1 MLMRF
6 ERNNMEISTERLRVE
21 KVSSS
26 VTIVRFN
33 LTVQKVVRIFSF
45 IFIMRVVLPEIV
57 LNLISAQT
65 QKKSTQEVKGK
76 VKTRGYSSCP
86 QILHSGLINV
96 ISVSLHISQ
105 STG

>member
-1 MLMRF
+1 MLMRL

-21 KVSSS
+21 KISSS

-33 LTVQKVVRIFSF
+33 LTVQQVVRIFSF
-45 IFIMRVVLPEIV
+45 IFIMRVVIPEIV

-76 VKTRGYSSCP
+76 VKTRGYSSCS
-86 QILHSGLINV
+86 QILLV
-96 ISVSLHISQ
+96 I
-105 STG
+105 